1 MQKLERR
8 NILHRK
14 RKQRKPLRI
23 YLFSLYFHMFPCK
36 TSNITSFP
44 LRSFQYFR
52 GKVLFTIKRN
62 MLKNLEISFLI
73 FTIASKKLLITNTYH
88 HYVFV

>member
-52 GKVLFTIKRN
+52 GKVLFTININ
-62 MLKNLEISFLI
+62 MLKNISFFI